1 MATLTFKAL
10 IYRRRFF
17 VAECLE
23 LGIEAEGRSPDEA
36 LACLRVETE
45 EYLATLGPD
54 PAVTLAAL
62 SSRASHSSAH
72 EKGVLSRRYTVEIH
86 DLNEETLDD
95 ASGL

>member
-1 MATLTFKAL
+1 MTTFSFKAL

-45 EYLATLGPD
+45 DYLATLGPN
-54 PAVTLAAL
+54 PSATLAAL

-86 DLNEETLDD
+86 NLYEEIEHD